1 MNQNSVKQ
9 IMDNLTQVTDLLYQ
23 ENVTP
28 AYAQLAVALPQL
40 EQVIMQVNQEIQLE
54 LTEKLRSALE
64 AMEDGDN
71 TLLADIIQ
79 YEILE
84 QLKMFS
90 EE

>member
-1 MNQNSVKQ
+1 MNQNKVKQ
-9 IMDNLTQVTDLLYQ
+9 VIDELTKVTDLLYQ
-23 ENVTP
+23 ENITP
-28 AYAQLAVALPQL
+28 AYAQLAATIPEL
-40 EQVIMQVNQEIQLE
+40 EKVIMPLNQETQQE
-54 LTEKLRSALE
+54 LMEKLQSALS

-71 TLLADIIQ
+71 TLLADILQ

>member
-1 MNQNSVKQ
+1 MNQNKVKQ
-9 IMDNLTQVTDLLYQ
+9 VIDELTRVTDLLYQ
-23 ENVTP
+23 ENITP
-28 AYAQLAVALPQL
+28 AYAQLIATLPEL
-40 EQVIMQVNQEIQLE
+40 EKVIMPLNQETQQE
-54 LTEKLRSALE
+54 LMEKLQSALS

-71 TLLADIIQ
+71 TLLADILQ

>member
-1 MNQNSVKQ
+1 MNQNKVKQ
-9 IMDNLTQVTDLLYQ
+9 VIDELAKVTDLLYQ
-23 ENVTP
+23 ENITP
-28 AYAQLAVALPQL
+28 AYAQLVATLPEL
-40 EQVIMQVNQEIQLE
+40 EKVIMPLNQETQQE
-54 LTEKLRSALE
+54 LMEKLQSALS

-71 TLLADIIQ
+71 TLLADILQ

>member
-1 MNQNSVKQ
+1 MNQNKVKQ
-9 IMDNLTQVTDLLYQ
+9 VIDELTKVTDLLYQ
-23 ENVTP
+23 ENITP
-28 AYAQLAVALPQL
+28 AYAQLVATLPEL
-40 EQVIMQVNQEIQLE
+40 EKVIMPLNQETQQE
-54 LTEKLRSALE
+54 LMEKLQSALS

-71 TLLADIIQ
+71 TLLADILQ

>member
-23 ENVTP
+23 ENITP
-28 AYAQLAVALPQL
+28 AYTQLAVALPQL
-40 EQVIMQVNQEIQLE
+40 EEVIMQLNQETQQE